1 MKKQIVLAAS
11 GLMLSAGAS
20 AMAANPDVVLC
31 QLYGYSQAST
41 DGTVRGMSVATTS
54 WNIGDADF
62 EWRQNP
68 NPNHP
73 FIAMNMYRM
82 KNDRFEMVGTS
93 WVKHGFFA
101 LSNLQCDLPNLPNCV
116 FEPGHSG
123 GSWLGQGCTDTYSAS
138 LNDSGLGPRFEINP
152 WTGAFNYTTSIMN
165 TGVGYPASTKQQ
177 VRVEDADMNPTLNPG
192 ATYYFQGY
200 YVHFDDINHM
210 NSAAWKTCVPVR
222 SGSGN
227 YTFTQSGSST
237 QPTWGFAIDAWS
249 GASQTVVA
257 EQVPVVEF
265 VSPDGRCILAYK
277 VTDNGNGTW
286 HYEYALLNVDM
297 DRQVDEFAIPVPAG
311 VNITN
316 IGFHAPA
323 HTEPRAWVGGPNIDN
338 AQWNGVVSGGEIRWA
353 TTSNPV
359 RWGTMYNFRFDADQP
374 PTNVDATVGLFRA
387 ISGRPDTLPGATQ
400 GPSAPTPSC
409 DGDINNSGAIDVDD
423 LNQILSAFGNNVGIG
438 DPRDIANNDGIVDV
452 DDLNVVLAAFG
463 DAC

>member
-31 QLYGYSQAST
+31 QLYNFSQAST
-41 DGTVRGMSVATTS
+41 DGSVRGMSVATTS
-54 WNIGDADF
+54 WNIGDADLQWF
-62 EWRQNP
+62 QNP
-68 NPNHP
+68 NSQHP

-82 KNDRFEMVGTS
+82 KNDRMEMLGTS

-123 GSWLGQGCTDTYSAS
+123 GSYLGQGCTDTYSAG

-152 WTGAFNYTTSIMN
+152 WTGAFSYSTSIMN
-165 TGVGYPASTKQQ
+165 TGVGYPSSTKQQ
-177 VRVEDADMNPTLNPG
+177 IRVEDADMNPTLNAG

-200 YVHFDDINHM
+200 YVHFNDTNHM
-210 NSAAWKTCVPVR
+210 NSAAWKQCTPVR

-227 YTFTQSGSST
+227 YTFTQSGSGT

-249 GASQTVVA
+249 GASQTVIA
-257 EQVPVVEF
+257 EQLPVVEL

-297 DRQVDEFAIPVPAG
+297 DRQVDEFAISSRGREHHQHRLPCPG
-311 VNITN
+311 PHRS
-316 IGFHAPA
+316 HARGSA
-323 HTEPRAWVGGPNIDN
+323 AQHRQRAV
-338 AQWNGVVSGGEIRWA
+338 ERRRLRRRFA
-353 TTSNPV
+353 TTPTPSAGAPC
-359 RWGTMYNFRFDADQP
+359 NFRFGCGSAS
-374 PTNVDATVGLFRA
+374 TNVDATVGLFLPYP
-387 ISGRPDTLPGATQ
+387 GRPDTLPAATQ
-400 GPSAPTPSC
+400 GLSVPTPSC
-409 DGDINNSGAIDVDD
+409 DGDINN
-423 LNQILSAFGNNVGIG
+423 LSDRRRRPQP
-438 DPRDIANNDGIVDV
+438 DPLR
-452 DDLNVVLAAFG
+452 LRRQ
-463 DAC
+463 CRHRRPPRHRQQRRHRRC